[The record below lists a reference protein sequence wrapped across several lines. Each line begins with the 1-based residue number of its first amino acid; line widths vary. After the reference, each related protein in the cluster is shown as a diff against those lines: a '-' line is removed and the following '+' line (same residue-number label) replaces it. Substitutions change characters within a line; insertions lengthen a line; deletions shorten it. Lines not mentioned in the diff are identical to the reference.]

1 MPLMTI
7 AQNREHILQRMR
19 EGGEAARRLLRTG
32 QVAMVARWN
41 PTGLPEMSLSRYS
54 YGSRAFTAAK
64 RMVVAGEIVVVGG
77 SLENGEANLLA
88 GPNFPKE
95 A

>member
-7 AQNREHILQRMR
+7 AQNREALLQRMR
-19 EGGEAARRLLRTG
+19 LGGESAQRLLRTG
-32 QVAMVARWN
+32 ETNMIARWN
-41 PTGLPEMSLSRYS
+41 PTGLPEMALSRHS

-64 RMVVAGEIVVVGG
+64 RMVAAGEIIVVGG
-77 SLENGEANLLA
+77 ALENGEANLLA